1 MKVRDIMTTNVVS
14 CRKDT
19 DLATA
24 ARLMLDNRCGTM
36 PVVDEQSRVAGIIT
50 DRDIAMAAATRQRNA
65 AHIAV
70 HEAMSGHVK
79 TCLADDDI
87 GAALHVMEE
96 RRVRRLP
103 VLDGNGHLAGILSI
117 DDIVLRGL
125 DWPGGSH
132 PQRSSRPCAG
142 SAAGRRSSPSSTSRR
157 RSSAVR
163 SRSFQHVTTRTG
175 VYLPLGGAHALP
187 GTADLALRV
196 GRTVDLRAPR
206 CGARARVN

>member
-24 ARLMLDNRCGTM
+24 ARLMLDKRFGTM

-125 DWPGGSH
+125 DRPGGLPSAAFVEAL
-132 PQRSSRPCAG
+132 RRLCSRP
-142 SAAGRRSSPSSTSRR
+142 SVEPE
-157 RSSAVR
+157 
-163 SRSFQHVTTRTG
+163 FNVTETFVSG
-175 VYLPLGGAHALP
+175 
-187 GTADLALRV
+187 
-196 GRTVDLRAPR
+196 
-206 CGARARVN
+206 